1 VVRVAT
7 WNVNSITARLDRITE
22 WLQVAEPDVVALQE
36 LKCTESAFPA
46 MPLQA
51 LGYESAVLATGRWN
65 GVALLSRVGLS
76 EVTTGLSNQ
85 PPYEGV
91 DEPRAIAA
99 TCAGVRL
106 WSVYVPNGREP
117 SHDHFQYKLHWLD
130 QLIATVQAEAVA
142 ADAPFR
148 SSPFAVIGDYN
159 IAPTDAD
166 VWDISVFADS
176 THVTPDERARLRR
189 LREQGLVD
197 VMPRAQKGNPYT
209 FWDYR
214 NGALHRGWGMRI
226 DLVYANAAF
235 ADVVTDAYV
244 DREARKGKGAS
255 DHAPVVVDLDL
266 PARSD
271 PAG

>member
-1 VVRVAT
+1 YFYLYVYLYLYLF
-7 WNVNSITARLDRITE
+7 IIL
-22 WLQVAEPDVVALQE
+22 L
-36 LKCTESAFPA
+36 
-46 MPLQA
+46 
-51 LGYESAVLATGRWN
+51 LGFG
-65 GVALLSRVGLS
+65 
-76 EVTTGLSNQ
+76 
-85 PPYEGV
+85 
-91 DEPRAIAA
+91 
-99 TCAGVRL
+99 
-106 WSVYVPNGREP
+106 VYVYFCFN
-117 SHDHFQYKLHWLD
+117 LH
-130 QLIATVQAEAVA
+130 
-142 ADAPFR
+142 
-148 SSPFAVIGDYN
+148 
-159 IAPTDAD
+159 
-166 VWDISVFADS
+166 ISVFADS